1 MFAPTELTVLLILR
15 ARHVPLTMLA
25 HLALQKHVRPTITQP
40 RIRIFARE
48 SDPVNTKTTQ
58 RRLVQATPS
67 FGPQQ
72 ATAFLQLILSGLFPI
87 QE

>member
-1 MFAPTELTVLLILR
+1 MFAPTELTVLLIQR
-15 ARHVPLTMLA
+15 ARHVPSIMLA
-25 HLALQKHVRPTITQP
+25 HLALQKHVQPTTTQP
-40 RIRIFARE
+40 KIRIFARE
-48 SDPVNTKTTQ
+48 SDQASKKALQ